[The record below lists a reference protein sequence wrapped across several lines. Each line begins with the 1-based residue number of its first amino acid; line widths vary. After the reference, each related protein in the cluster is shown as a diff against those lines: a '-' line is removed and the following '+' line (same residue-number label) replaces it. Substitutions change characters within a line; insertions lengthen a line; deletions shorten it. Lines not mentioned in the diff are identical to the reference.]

1 MTTITT
7 ASNVAALLAEV
18 NSISVEDRLTAFTKA
33 MSAYVALIKDTPFG
47 ELQTLKESLQ
57 SAKTSA
63 FVSTYAPDTDVDH
76 PYNMSGYFILTNRQ
90 FLSILR
96 LLNSM
101 EEDQKPHDLLFSLI
115 ESEGFQDVIVKF
127 HDTYLNIWSPNYDD
141 LIRIHGVQQE
151 TTDIGGMR
159 LVFSHTNSSSIYSSE
174 FRPDAGAAQA
184 VRTPGCW
191 VNINPHVTPDEALY
205 IVTKK
210 WGRPRNVN
218 KPIVAVS
225 TAGTEIASA
234 LLCANNI
241 IEAMMLQGLLNQ
253 LRYLRDIFDGQLMAG
268 LLISGPNWWENR
280 FLAHCLEVNYGV
292 SGKTHYDA
300 VSDMQGMLGCYA
312 PVISHSRVQEYNNP
326 QKFMVVLVLKADL
339 SSDEDKDLVEKL
351 REHTRVVNTAG
362 QGAYCHS
369 GHTTVLSVV
378 QYGED
383 HLPECGF
390 MNDPQ
395 KSFEIDML
403 LGTAFVDTE
412 KKNYDGEGHDLAE
425 SVMGFATVRGG
436 EFYSSLWDYAKAPA
450 YADTRM
456 GLVGFG
462 YAKSKK
468 THYLLAESIGVKSA
482 YLALLK
488 KSLDEAYEDH
498 HKNAWKALIDYIA
511 STHYEDDYV
520 VALTRKNGGI
530 DIHVKMQ
537 SFEHPPVSISSSFKA
552 WMFDKTMPVGIT
564 FEVQAEPID
573 GSGFELTISRFDEL
587 FLTQDRSFID
597 CPVGHILK
605 TSDMVPLYKTRLTN
619 ADYVQSHAFVLQWC
633 MLNAIK
639 NEKVDAAL
647 ESFFDGSNK
656 NDSARAVRHERWVL
670 AKALQPGVT
679 YEFADQ
685 IGFLLH
691 SDAFTKHL
699 SSAVLE
705 SGARPANIGQEA
717 LLMMITRDFRLV
729 FFINY
734 PGVAYPARMEKD
746 DRFEIKFT
754 ATPLQTAQSHPDF
767 MEKSYTRTSNDEMF
781 KSGRHSYLI
790 NDKIM
795 DVESYLARYNSIP
808 RKLVMVVLRALKY
821 QGETSYRV
829 KTLTTSVLS
838 ESEIAQSLL
847 ETVAVTQRK
856 LRFENAITERT
867 VIELVNA
874 RASNRNK
881 LIRLIDMLQDAKR
894 VEEVEHIRWA
904 LSNLAK

>member
-1 MTTITT
+1 
-7 ASNVAALLAEV
+7 
-18 NSISVEDRLTAFTKA
+18 
-33 MSAYVALIKDTPFG
+33 
-47 ELQTLKESLQ
+47 
-57 SAKTSA
+57 
-63 FVSTYAPDTDVDH
+63 
-76 PYNMSGYFILTNRQ
+76 
-90 FLSILR
+90 
-96 LLNSM
+96 M
-101 EEDQKPHDLLFSLI
+101 EEDQKPHDFLFSVI
-115 ESEGFQDVIVKF
+115 ESEGFQDVVVNL
-127 HDTYLNIWSPNYDD
+127 HDTYLNIWSPNYEDV
-141 LIRIHGVQQE
+141 IRAHATQSEFI
-151 TTDIGGMR
+151 DIGGIR
-159 LVFSHTNSSSIYSSE
+159 LVFSPTNSSSIYSSE

-184 VRTPGCW
+184 VKTPGCW
-191 VNINPHVTPDEALY
+191 MNINPHDTPDEALY
-205 IVTKK
+205 AVTKK

-225 TAGTEIASA
+225 RAGAEIGSA
-234 LLCANNI
+234 LLRAENI
-241 IEAMMLQGLLNQ
+241 IEALMLQGLLYQ
-253 LRYLRDIFDGQLMAG
+253 LRHLRDIFDGQLMAG
-268 LLISGPNWWENR
+268 LLISGPNWWENL

-292 SGKTHYDA
+292 SGKTQYDA
-300 VSDMQGMLGCYA
+300 VSDIQGMLGYYA
-312 PVISHSRVQEYNNP
+312 SVISHARVQEYSNP

-339 SSDEDKDLVEKL
+339 SSGEDKVLVEKL
-351 REHTRVVNTAG
+351 NEQVRAQNTTG
-362 QGAYCHS
+362 QSVYHYG
-369 GHTTVLSVV
+369 GHCTVMSVV

-383 HLPECGF
+383 HLPERGF

-412 KKNYDGEGHDLAE
+412 KKNYDGEGYDLAE

-450 YADTRM
+450 YSDTRM

-498 HKNAWKALIDYIA
+498 HKNAWKALIDYIV

-520 VALTRKNGGI
+520 VALTRKNGGVG
-530 DIHVKMQ
+530 IHVKMQ
-537 SFEHPPVSISSSFKA
+537 SFEHPPVRISSSFKA
-552 WMFDKTMPVGIT
+552 WMFDKTIPVEIT
-564 FEVQAEPID
+564 LEVQAEPID
-573 GSGFELTISRFDEL
+573 GSGFELTTSRFDEL

-597 CPVGHILK
+597 RPAECILK

-633 MLNAIK
+633 MMNSIK
-639 NEKVDAAL
+639 NERVDETL
-647 ESFFDGSNK
+647 GCFFAGST
-656 NDSARAVRHERWVL
+656 DSDPARLVRHERWAL
-670 AKALQPGVT
+670 ARMLQPGVT
-679 YEFADQ
+679 YELVDQ
-685 IGFLLH
+685 LHFLLH
-691 SDAFTKHL
+691 SNAFSKHL
-699 SSAVLE
+699 SQAVLE
-705 SGARPANIGQEA
+705 SGVRSAHLGQEA
-717 LLMMITRDFRLV
+717 LLMMVTKDFKLV

-746 DRFEIKFT
+746 ESFQLKFT
-754 ATPLQTAQSHPDF
+754 ATPLKTAESHPDF
-767 MEKSYTRTSNDEMF
+767 MEKSYTRVSNEEMF

-790 NDKIM
+790 RDM
-795 DVESYLARYNSIP
+795 LSDVESHLARYNSIP
-808 RKLVMVVLRALKY
+808 RMLVRVVLTSLMYA
-821 QGETSYRV
+821 GETSYQV
-829 KTLTTSVLS
+829 KSISTSVLS
-838 ESEIAQSLL
+838 ESEIARGLRDAAV
-847 ETVAVTQRK
+847 VAQRK

-894 VEEVEHIRWA
+894 VEEVQHIQWA